1 MKKTL
6 IVLCALLLCSSLA
19 LAGEKKLLHCFTFST
34 IEAATPADWEA
45 FAKATDELPGKIS
58 GLSKVWHGKLARP
71 LGLLQIDGQV
81 APEVRKKLGAGEA
94 AQLNVKQLRR
104 SYGVC
109 MEFADQA
116 ALAAYAKNPAHDAWV
131 KVYEKVRVYGTT
143 TFDLLGQ

>member
-6 IVLCALLLCSSLA
+6 IVLCALLLGSSVA
-19 LAGEKKLLHCFTFST
+19 LAGEKKLMHCFTFST
-34 IEAATPADWEA
+34 IDAATPAEWAA
-45 FAKATDELPGKIS
+45 FAKATDELPGKVT
-58 GLSKVWHGKLARP
+58 GLSKVWHGKLVRP
-71 LGLLQIDGQV
+71 LGIMQAEGQV
-81 APEVRKKLGAGEA
+81 DPEVRKKLGAGEA
-94 AQLNVKQLRR
+94 APVNVKQLRR

-116 ALAAYAKNPAHDAWV
+116 ALAAYAKNPAHEAWV